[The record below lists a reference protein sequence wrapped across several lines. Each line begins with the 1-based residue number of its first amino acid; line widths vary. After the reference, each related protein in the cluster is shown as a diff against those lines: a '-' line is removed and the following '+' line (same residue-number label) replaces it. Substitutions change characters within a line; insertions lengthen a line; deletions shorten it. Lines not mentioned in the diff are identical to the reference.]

1 MPSKNLN
8 KQWMEFIL
16 MELHEF
22 EERIPMTP
30 TEKRE
35 VRKWVR
41 NGNRVCE
48 NPWYYYYDNCSEMN
62 YLDALRCDEELIN
75 KMTEKM

>member
-1 MPSKNLN
+1 MPSKKLN

-22 EERIPMTP
+22 EERIPMTL
-30 TEKRE
+30 TERRE

-48 NPWYYYYDNCSEMN
+48 NPWYYCYGNCSEMN
-62 YLDALRCDEELIN
+62 YLDALRFDEELI
-75 KMTEKM
+75 KEMTEKM